1 MDIDFHNTWRLINSD
16 IAPNTD
22 WKFNSIRSVVIMIFA
37 CSIAVLSLKTIS
49 NQSQGFEKGLH
60 GCV

>member
-1 MDIDFHNTWRLINSD
+1 MNIDFHNTWRLKKGTLLTI
-16 IAPNTD
+16 P
-22 WKFNSIRSVVIMIFA
+22 KFNSIRSVIIMIFA